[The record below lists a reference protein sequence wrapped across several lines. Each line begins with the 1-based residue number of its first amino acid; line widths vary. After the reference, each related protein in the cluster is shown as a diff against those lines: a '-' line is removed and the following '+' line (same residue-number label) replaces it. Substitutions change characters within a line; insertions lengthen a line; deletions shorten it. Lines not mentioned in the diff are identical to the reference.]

1 MSKRTGS
8 PVHIKGWYKKEK
20 LLRKITL
27 FFQDIK
33 FARQRIKYGWCDRD
47 TWDIDMWFLAVIPP
61 MLEHL
66 KNINHGY
73 PAEMTEEE
81 WHAILDRMIFLF
93 HEAAKDE
100 IDVKELNELYEKGDK
115 QAWFEGCQ
123 KFWKYQDE
131 CKNEAFDLFKKW
143 FRDLWD

>member
-8 PVHIKGWYKKEK
+8 PVHIKDWYKHEK
-20 LLRKITL
+20 PLRRISL
-27 FFQDIK
+27 FFQNIK
-33 FARQRIKYGWCDRD
+33 FARQRVKYGWCDRD
-47 TWDIDMWFLAVIPP
+47 TWNMDMWFLAVIPP

-66 KNINHGY
+66 KNNEHGY

-81 WHAILDRMIFLF
+81 WHATLDRMIFLF

-115 QAWFEGCQ
+115 QAWFEECK
-123 KFWKYQDE
+123 KFWKYREE
-131 CKNEAFDLFKKW
+131 CKDEAFDLFKKW